1 MPPNSPPLVS
11 VGLVTWNS
19 AVHLSACLNALAQ
32 QAYPSLELI
41 AVDNASVDDSAA
53 QLKALSPTAHLI
65 CNTVNTGYCGGH
77 NQAIRISRGA
87 YYLPLNPDVVMK
99 PDYVA
104 ALVDA
109 LETRPQHGSAA
120 GKLIQADGPQ
130 PIVDSTGLFMDRKR
144 RQYLRGHGE
153 PDTGQYE
160 QDGEVFGVDGAAPLY
175 RRTMLDD
182 IQIDGDYFDESFFAH
197 KEDVDLAWRAQLF
210 GWRCWYTPKAVAVH
224 PRSFRPGRRV
234 PMAPAILVHAVK
246 NRYLLLLKNESSA
259 GWRRDGARII
269 GYHLQILRYLLLLE
283 RSSLGAIP
291 LLRRAWPRARRW
303 RSEIRRR
310 ARTRP
315 DETLK
320 WFR

>member
-1 MPPNSPPLVS
+1 MTLS
-11 VGLVTWNS
+11 G
-19 AVHLSACLNALAQ
+19 LSAKFPHS
-32 QAYPSLELI
+32 YI
-41 AVDNASVDDSAA
+41 FGRVDRTWADPNEPAEVDWV
-53 QLKALSPTAHLI
+53 P
-65 CNTVNTGYCGGH
+65 
-77 NQAIRISRGA
+77 GA
-87 YYLPLNPDVVMK
+87 FSIIPRRL
-99 PDYVA
+99 
-104 ALVDA
+104 
-109 LETRPQHGSAA
+109 LETVG
-120 GKLIQADGPQ
+120 
-130 PIVDSTGLFMDRKR
+130 
-144 RQYLRGHGE
+144 
-153 PDTGQYE
+153 
-160 QDGEVFGVDGAAPLY
+160 
-175 RRTMLDD
+175 
-182 IQIDGDYFDESFFAH
+182 YFDESFFAH

-210 GWRCWYTPKAVAVH
+210 GWQCWYTPKAVAVH
-224 PRSFRPGRRV
+224 PRSFRPGRRA

-269 GYHLQILRYLLLLE
+269 AYDLQILAYLLLLE